1 MASLPSETH
10 MLHISGTKLDGKML
24 FAEFFQRLIS
34 SSKPNILT
42 LDLPRNKCHLPV
54 YTAPRPRNNLKPLHF
69 LLDAWNLGFWPK
81 FGRWK
86 HPAYKFLFQRYCKSV
101 KKVVSGLRTSRMLI
115 DWDYTNEMSIQKTFW
130 GCRVMKITIA
140 LVIIFLW
147 IVIIFITGHRA
158 WNIYFRTL
166 IWWRNAHYH
175 YA

>member
-1 MASLPSETH
+1 MPH
-10 MLHISGTKLDGKML
+10 NFGTKLDGKML

-34 SSKPNILT
+34 SSKQNILT

-54 YTAPRPRNNLKPLHF
+54 YTAPRPRNIFKTARF
-69 LLDAWNLGFWPK
+69 LLDACNLGFWPK

-115 DWDYTNEMSIQKTFW
+115 LFFDWDYTNEVYIQKTFW
-130 GCRVMKITIA
+130 GCRVFKITIA
-140 LVIIFLW
+140 LVVIKTNSLW
-147 IVIIFITGHRA
+147 VVIITGHRV

-166 IWWRNAHYH
+166 NWWRNVHYE
-175 YA
+175 Y